1 MKDLL
6 MENKEIKL
14 YNIIKYIILGILTIV
29 CCSTGRSQDCYSKGI
44 EYHVAKAQY
53 DSNFKQ
59 TKLIQYQKDNLNI
72 FNKKECIERSR
83 LQAVISA
90 KDNENFRLK
99 RKMDHIIYN
108 K

>member
-1 MKDLL
+1 

-44 EYHVAKAQY
+44 EYHVTKAQY